1 MNRLFRGVVAT
12 GAALALAFSGTT
24 AATAQQPT
32 VPHSVVSVAAA
43 KKAPAVTI
51 NKIGTKTVKGNTKAT
66 VKPSYKKAKNV
77 KIKSAVL
84 TVKKGKKTIAKNKKS
99 VALAAGT
106 YEVTTAVKYQYK
118 GKTSTVSKKQQLV
131 VKKTAVKKTVVK
143 MNGKT
148 INCPAGFP
156 VKGNRT
162 GSNKEWKYHVPGQRF
177 YKSTKPEECFKTAAD
192 ARKAGYRASKV

>member
-1 MNRLFRGVVAT
+1 M

-32 VPHSVVSVAAA
+32 VTHSVVSVAAA

-131 VKKTAVKKTVVK
+131 VKKAAVKKTVVK

-148 INCPAGFP
+148 INCPAGSRSRAIAP
-156 VKGNRT
+156 AATRN
-162 GSNKEWKYHVPGQRF
+162 GSTTFRVSVSTRAPSQKSASRPLLMPGRLAIAPPR
-177 YKSTKPEECFKTAAD
+177 YK
-192 ARKAGYRASKV
+192 R